1 MTSTL
6 TRYRNPF
13 VNVTSQA
20 INPMQRRAFANYA
33 QRARQI
39 ARRTSNRFGRG
50 RTRVLYKRK
59 YSKTTPGILGG
70 TNADNRL
77 IYRKKS
83 MPRKKKRRWR
93 AFVKKINFIEEK
105 ELGTRTV
112 LFNDQINV
120 ATGSVGSGTQGCLS
134 LAQYPCSND
143 QKGWLND
150 LAAIGGLENTAN
162 PTSAAGGTINENSKI
177 MFHSAVM
184 DVTIRNVS
192 TVNNGTTDL
201 AAPEAALELDVYEII
216 MRKETS
222 DNANNFY
229 SLSAL
234 LNTYDE
240 PEIGGTGTGI
250 AIQDRGATPFE
261 FGSTIARWGLKI
273 LKKTKYFIPNG
284 QTITFQNRDPKRRV
298 CRYGDLTKTEG
309 FNMPGWTRHYYLIWK
324 LVPGLTQGTTATT
337 YKASIA
343 VGSTRK
349 YMYKVEGFNE
359 PRERLL
365 GASYAP
371 GNPT

>member
-6 TRYRNPF
+6 APFRNPF

-20 INPMQRRAFANYA
+20 INPMQRRAFSNYA
-33 QRARQI
+33 QRARQL
-39 ARRTSNRFGRG
+39 ARRTNIRLARG

-59 YSKTTPGILGG
+59 YSRTTPGILGG

-120 ATGSVGSGTQGCLS
+120 ANGGATGTQGCLS
-134 LAQYPCSND
+134 LAQYPCNND

-162 PTSAAGGTINENSKI
+162 PTAAAGGTINENTKI
-177 MFHSAVM
+177 MFHSAIM

-192 TVNNGTTDL
+192 TVNNGTSDV

-222 DNANNFY
+222 NNAQNFY

-250 AIQDRGATPFE
+250 SIQDRGATPFE
-261 FGSTIARWGLKI
+261 FGSAIGRWGLKI

-309 FNMPGWTRHYYLIWK
+309 FNMSGWTRHYYLIWK

-365 GASYAP
+365 GASYNP
-371 GNPT
+371 GNPS

>member
-1 MTSTL
+1 MTSIVP
-6 TRYRNPF
+6 YRHQF
-13 VNVTSQA
+13 LNVSSQA
-20 INPMQRRAFANYA
+20 INPMQRRAFSNYA
-33 QRARQI
+33 QRARQV
-39 ARRTSNRFGRG
+39 ARRTTNRFARG

-120 ATGSVGSGTQGCLS
+120 ATGSVASGTQGCLS

-150 LAAIGGLENTAN
+150 LAAIGGLENTGN
-162 PTSAAGGTINENSKI
+162 PTAAAGATINENTKI
-177 MFHSAVM
+177 MFHSAIM

-192 TVNNGTTDL
+192 TVNNGTSDV

-222 DNANNFY
+222 DSASNFY
-229 SLSAL
+229 SMSQL
-234 LNTYDE
+234 LNAYDE
-240 PEIGGTGTGI
+240 SQIGGAGTGI
-250 AIQDRGATPFE
+250 AIEDRGATPFE
-261 FGSTIARWGLKI
+261 FGSAIGRWGLKI

-298 CRYGDLTKTEG
+298 CRYGELTKSEG

-324 LVPGLTQGTTATT
+324 LVPGLAQGTTATT

-365 GASYAP
+365 GASYVP